1 MEKLFGISLDD
12 WYWSLKFGR
21 SKKKLSLY
29 DLRSMPTDAIPPPV
43 FFLSTG
49 RCGTKWFSSLLQKN
63 PELMILHNPVPNLAI
78 QGKSVYELFRQT
90 DFKPQATENL
100 LATELF
106 WTGREQ
112 FIRQSFKTNK
122 RIIET
127 NNSISF
133 FASIIA
139 QVFPRAKFVHLYR
152 HPGEFVR
159 SAIRR
164 GHYTDTNPED
174 IKRLEPI
181 QSDSR
186 SNNWKTMNQ
195 LQKCAWLWN
204 ETNEYIDRFKNE
216 IETDRVVTFNFN
228 NLGFQNVKNL
238 LSFLDISL
246 KDQLIKKHL
255 RKKENVQSSG
265 DFPKYT
271 HWEDKQKKQLIAI
284 CGTLAEKYGYILS

>member
-21 SKKKLSLY
+21 SKKRLSLY
-29 DLRSMPTDAIPPPV
+29 DLRSMPIDTIPPPV

-49 RCGTKWFSSLLQKN
+49 RCGTKWFSSLLQNN

-78 QGKSVYELFRQT
+78 QGKLVYELLQQT
-90 DFKPQATENL
+90 DFKPQTTDNL
-100 LATELF
+100 LATEIF

-133 FASIIA
+133 FAPIIA
-139 QVFPRAKFVHLYR
+139 QVIPQAKFVHLYR

-164 GHYTDTNPED
+164 GHYTEANSEN

-181 QSDSR
+181 QSDSH
-186 SNNWKTMNQ
+186 SANWQTMDQ

-204 ETNEYIDRFKNE
+204 ETNEFIERFKNE
-216 IETDRVVTFNFN
+216 IEKDRVATFDFN

-246 KDQLIKKHL
+246 PDELIKKYL
-255 RKKENVQSSG
+255 GKKENVQSSG
-265 DFPKYT
+265 DFPKYA

-284 CGTLAEKYGYILS
+284 CGTLAEKYGYTL